1 MRLRNLGMSALLL
14 TLTSPAWAYTVYLK
28 DGSKIIAK
36 ERYRVK
42 GDQAVLILPNGT
54 ETSIP
59 ANSIDIKKTEA
70 ENRDD
75 IGTALVIEGGK
86 ARQARP
92 GEIQSEQDR
101 NRDKRLADLIAERAV
116 ATRKLPEA
124 RRENTESTPVTSGSG
139 NPDLSTLARRPYQ
152 EADIASQIE
161 AALDA
166 AGVAG
171 ASVFQGTASSRPF
184 VFFSANSEAEVM
196 AGITAGAD
204 ALLKVQQL
212 FPGRVSALE
221 LLMVTTNNERAGQ
234 FLLTPDQAS
243 DLVNKRVSPTA
254 FFMEN
259 VQF

>member
-1 MRLRNLGMSALLL
+1 MKLRNLGLLALLL
-14 TLTSPAWAYTVYLK
+14 TFTSPAWAYTVYLK
-28 DGSKIIAK
+28 DGSKIVTK

-59 ANSIDIKKTEA
+59 ANSIDVKKTEA

-92 GEIQSEQDR
+92 GEIQSEQDKS
-101 NRDKRLADLIAERAV
+101 RDKRLADLIAERAV

-124 RRENTESTPVTSGSG
+124 RRDRAESTSLTGSG
-139 NPDLSTLARRPYQ
+139 GSPDLTTLTRRPYQ
-152 EADIASQIE
+152 EAEIASQIE

-184 VFFSANSEAEVM
+184 VFFNTNSEAEVM

-212 FPGRVSALE
+212 FPGRVAALE
-221 LLMVTTNNERAGQ
+221 LLMVTSNNERAGQ

-243 DLVNKRVSPTA
+243 DLVNKRISPTA
-254 FFMEN
+254 FFMEY